1 MKFRVY
7 TFLNQRLILS
17 NGFECQF
24 KDGVYETEDKE
35 VIELLK
41 KVPNVHCEKPS
52 ILQTIK
58 NTGTLNNNSSE
69 ESSPS
74 SEPEVVEQVSENE
87 ENKEPEQKE
96 ETSSVEQVEVVDNNS
111 ANETS
116 KRGRPSKK

>member
-1 MKFRVY
+1 MKFKVY

-24 KDGVYETEDKE
+24 KDGVYETEEKE

-41 KVPNVHCEKPS
+41 KVPNVYCEKPS

-58 NTGTLNNNSSE
+58 NNGTLNNNSSE
-69 ESSPS
+69 A
-74 SEPEVVEQVSENE
+74 
-87 ENKEPEQKE
+87 
-96 ETSSVEQVEVVDNNS
+96 TSSVEQVEVVDNNS